1 MGWKHTNIL
10 FLKGNILAHQGISAP
25 FFEPSRWKVLV

>member
-10 FLKGNILAHQGISAP
+10 FLKGNCVAFQGSSAP
-25 FFEPSRWKVLV
+25 FFGLSR